1 MKNLFIFLRKL
12 GKKIN
17 FGSKNYWETRYLKG
31 GTSGPGSY
39 GKLAEFKAEI
49 INSFIEINNIS
60 SVMEFGCGDGNQ
72 LNLLKIP
79 KYDGYDV
86 SAEAIR
92 ICSSKF
98 LNDPTKSFKNID
110 DYNLEKAELV
120 LSLDVIFHLVEKNIF
135 ENYMSRLFKA
145 SKKYVIIYSSN
156 SDDIDVKGSL
166 HVKHRKF
173 TSWIDQNINDFEL
186 VEVIDN
192 RFPFNGNDMESSLS
206 SFFIYS
212 RI

>member
-1 MKNLFIFLRKL
+1 MKNLFINLKKL
-12 GKKIN
+12 VNKIN

-49 INSFIEINNIS
+49 INSFIEKNNIS

-72 LNLLKIP
+72 LDLLKIP
-79 KYDGYDV
+79 EYHGYDV
-86 SAEAIR
+86 SAEAIK
-92 ICSSKF
+92 ICSAKF
-98 LNDPTKSFKNID
+98 SNDPTKTFENID

-120 LSLDVIFHLVEKNIF
+120 LSLDVIFHLVENNVF

-145 SKKYVIIYSSN
+145 PKKYVLIYSSN
-156 SDDIDVKGSL
+156 SDDIDVKGSF

-173 TSWIDQNINDFEL
+173 TSWIDHNIKDFKL
-186 VEVIDN
+186 VDEIEN
-192 RFPFNGNDMESSLS
+192 KFPFNGNDMESSFS

-212 RI
+212 RL